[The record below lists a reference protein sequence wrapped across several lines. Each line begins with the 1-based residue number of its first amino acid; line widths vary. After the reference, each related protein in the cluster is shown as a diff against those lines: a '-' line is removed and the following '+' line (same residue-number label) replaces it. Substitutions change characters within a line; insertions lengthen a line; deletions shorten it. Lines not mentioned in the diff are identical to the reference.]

1 MTVTFPARLAD
12 LMTREKKAYAH
23 LALVLRDGTPH
34 VTPIWFEWDGTH
46 LIINTARGRVK
57 DRVLSR
63 QPTVALAISDPADP
77 YRYIQIRGQVVDS
90 TEVGARDMIDQLSL
104 KYEGRLYPWYRG
116 ETRVTYKILP
126 ERVQPAE

>member
-1 MTVTFPARLAD
+1 MVATFPARLAD
-12 LMTREKKAYAH
+12 LLTREKKAYAH

-34 VTPIWFEWDGTH
+34 VTPVWFDWDGTH

-63 QPTVALAISDPADP
+63 LPKVALAISDPADP
-77 YRYIQIRGQVVDS
+77 YRYVQIRGQVVDA
-90 TEVGARDMIDQLSL
+90 TEVGARAMIDQLSQ

>member
-1 MTVTFPARLAD
+1 MSVTFPASLAD
-12 LMTREKKAYAH
+12 LLTREKKAFAH

-34 VTPIWFEWDGTH
+34 VTPVWFDWDGTH

-57 DRVLSR
+57 DRVLNR
-63 QPTVALAISDPADP
+63 RPTVALAISDPADP
-77 YRYIQIRGQVVDS
+77 YRSLQIRGQVVDS
-90 TEVGARDMIDQLSL
+90 TEAGARDMIDQLSL

-126 ERVQPAE
+126 ERVQPAA

>member
-1 MTVTFPARLAD
+1 MSVTFPASLAD
-12 LMTREKKAYAH
+12 LLTREKKAFAH

-34 VTPIWFEWDGTH
+34 VTPVWFDWDGTH

-57 DRVLSR
+57 DRVLNR
-63 QPTVALAISDPADP
+63 RPTVALAISDPADP
-77 YRYIQIRGQVVDS
+77 YRYLQIRGQVVDS
-90 TEVGARDMIDQLSL
+90 TEAGARDMIDQLSL

-126 ERVQPAE
+126 ERVQPAA

>member
-1 MTVTFPARLAD
+1 MVATFPARLAD
-12 LMTREKKAYAH
+12 LLTREKKAYAH

-34 VTPIWFEWDGTH
+34 VTPVWFDWDGTH

-63 QPTVALAISDPADP
+63 LPKVALAISDPADP
-77 YRYIQIRGQVVDS
+77 YRYVQIRGQVVDA
-90 TEVGARDMIDQLSL
+90 TEAGARAMIDQLSQ